1 MGKRILTPTA
11 LVAALALAMSLM
23 TAGPAM
29 SQESTP
35 VTVEAPESNAEAEIE
50 LHPAHIHAGTCDD
63 LGDVIYPLNDLQAAV
78 SIADPDATPVL
89 DLGATPD
96 AESAMGPFEVV
107 AQSGTEVDVSLD
119 ELLSGEFAINVHESP
134 ENIQNYLACGE
145 IVGTPENGE
154 LFIELMELGNSGFY
168 GQAELSDQGD
178 DTTIVNVS
186 IYPVDVDA
194 TPLASPES

>member
-1 MGKRILTPTA
+1 MGKRIFMPTA
-11 LVAALALAMSLM
+11 FLAALALAMSML

-50 LHPAHIHAGTCDD
+50 LRPVHIHAGTCDD
-63 LGDVIYPLNDLQAAV
+63 LGDIVYPLNDLQAAV
-78 SIADPDATPVL
+78 SIADPDATPVI

-96 AESAMGPFEVV
+96 AESAMGPYEVV
-107 AQSGTEVDVSLD
+107 AQSGTAVDVSLD
-119 ELLSGEFAINVHESP
+119 ELLSGEYAINVHESE
-134 ENIQNYLACGE
+134 ENLQNYLACGE
-145 IVGTPENGE
+145 ITGSAENGE
-154 LFIELMELGNSGFY
+154 IFIELMEVGHSGFY
-168 GQAELSDQGD
+168 GQAELSAQGD

-186 IYPVDVDA
+186 LYPIEVDA

>member
-1 MGKRILTPTA
+1 MGKRIFMPTA
-11 LVAALALAMSLM
+11 FLAALALAMSLM

-35 VTVEAPESNAEAEIE
+35 VTVAAPETNVEAELE
-50 LHPAHIHAGTCDD
+50 LHPAHIHAGTCED
-63 LGDVIYPLNDLQAAV
+63 LGDIVYRLNDLQAAAQV
-78 SIADPDATPVL
+78 ADPDATPIL

-96 AESAMGPFEVV
+96 AESAMGPYGVV

-119 ELLSGEFAINVHESP
+119 ELLSGEYAIDVHESA

-145 IVGTPENGE
+145 ITGSVENGE

-186 IYPVDVDA
+186 LFSVEVDGTPVA
-194 TPLASPES
+194 TPVS